1 MASALKMRVTAEG
14 VETEA
19 QLRFLSETG
28 CHDLQ
33 GYYFSPPVTAQ
44 ESKTAGAQASLNFTI
59 LYT

>member
-19 QLRFLSETG
+19 QLHFLSETG

-33 GYYFSPPVTAQ
+33 GYYFSPPVTA
-44 ESKTAGAQASLNFTI
+44 EKFGALLSRKPA
-59 LYT
+59 